1 MCAIRNIRWID
12 PTPGRKLAPFTWR
25 ALEMKGQSAFVQRV
39 HTPSFNLQSLSV
51 VAHAA
56 WARLVRWQMLHRQ
69 RQQLAAL
76 SDEMLKDIGRSRAD
90 VEAEVSRPFWDDP
103 LRRR

>member
-1 MCAIRNIRWID
+1 
-12 PTPGRKLAPFTWR
+12 
-25 ALEMKGQSAFVQRV
+25 MKGQSAFMQRV
-39 HTPSFNLQSLSV
+39 HSPSFNLQSLSV
-51 VAHAA
+51 AALGA

-90 VEAEVSRPFWDDP
+90 VEAEVSRLFWDDP

>member
-1 MCAIRNIRWID
+1 
-12 PTPGRKLAPFTWR
+12 
-25 ALEMKGQSAFVQRV
+25 MKGQSAFVQRV

-103 LRRR
+103 LRRG

>member
-1 MCAIRNIRWID
+1 
-12 PTPGRKLAPFTWR
+12 
-25 ALEMKGQSAFVQRV
+25 MKGQSAFVQRV
-39 HTPSFNLQSLSV
+39 HTPSFHLQSLSAM
-51 VAHAA
+51 AHAA
-56 WARLVRWQMLHRQ
+56 WAQLARWQMLHRQ

-76 SDEMLKDIGRSRAD
+76 SDEMLKDIGCSRAD